1 MHKVNSWCRLYRLPS
16 NLKEMTGQSVSRV
29 KTQRKHFVANG
40 SVLNVT
46 VQLSLSHSK
55 MRVGCLD
62 LVDSETTVVMVP
74 VEHLASISSNPTLSE
89 EPRQAKNGSD
99 VWITWWILMSR
110 SICHELHGGGDGRQQ
125 RWEHDVGYIWNVV
138 EYSLSFNQ
146 AVHMLTSLSSTES
159 DLQ

>member
-62 LVDSETTVVMVP
+62 LVDSETTADNLRAHPLEQMHARHRRP
-74 VEHLASISSNPTLSE
+74 ARCDQI
-89 EPRQAKNGSD
+89 
-99 VWITWWILMSR
+99 I
-110 SICHELHGGGDGRQQ
+110 
-125 RWEHDVGYIWNVV
+125 
-138 EYSLSFNQ
+138 NQ
-146 AVHMLTSLSSTES
+146 
-159 DLQ
+159 